1 MKKEKSTWTICK
13 VTLSRGLWIAIF
25 LIPFLWLSTLLLL
38 FMDSTKAGT
47 FGDMFGAVNALFSGF
62 AFLGIIYTISLQRR
76 ELKLQ
81 RKELKLTRKEF
92 KTQNR
97 TLSFQRFE
105 NTLFQM
111 LQLHHEI
118 IDKLE
123 IKTTEIDINHPSE
136 RVDEFK
142 KRWVFKESKT
152 KILKALL
159 YMRERGY
166 DETESTG
173 LITKIRILEGDEEY
187 RDWIVDS
194 YLYFYKRDEG
204 SNLSYYFRNL
214 YHIFKFIHLSTDIEP
229 ERKRFY
235 ASLVRAQLS
244 PDELFLVFYNA
255 FVPGLGHPNMLF
267 LIKEYDILQ
276 NLDDNEINTKYS
288 NHLEVFERMQNQCEN
303 PFNEKLLM

>member
-1 MKKEKSTWTICK
+1 MKRIKRWAKRWQFALYI
-13 VTLSRGLWIAIF
+13 LIIIILWVLTFF
-25 LIPFLWLSTLLLL
+25 LNQFGI
-38 FMDSTKAGT
+38 DKNDEGV
-47 FGDMFGAVNALFSGF
+47 FGDKFGAVNALFSGF

-123 IKTTEIDINHPSE
+123 IKTTEIDINHLSG

-142 KRWVFKESKT
+142 KRWVFKQSKT
-152 KILKALL
+152 KILAALR
-159 YMRERGY
+159 YMREHGY
-166 DETESTG
+166 DEEEPNG
-173 LITKIRILEGDEEY
+173 IIVKIRHLDNDRRK
-187 RDWIVDS
+187 RDWIEDS
-194 YLYFYKRDEG
+194 YMYFYKKDEG
-204 SNLSYYFRNL
+204 STLSYYFRNL

-229 ERKRFY
+229 ERKQFY

-276 NLDDNEINTKYS
+276 NLDDNEINTEYS
-288 NHLEVFERMQNQCEN
+288 NHLKVFERMQNQCEN
-303 PFNEKLLM
+303 PFN